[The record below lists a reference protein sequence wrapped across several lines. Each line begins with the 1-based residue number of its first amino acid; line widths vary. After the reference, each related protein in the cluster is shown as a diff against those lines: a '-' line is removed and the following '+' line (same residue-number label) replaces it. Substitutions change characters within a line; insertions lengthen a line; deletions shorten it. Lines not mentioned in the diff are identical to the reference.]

1 MIDWD
6 MKEILEIDKHY
17 KKVLN
22 PSVNLIYFCRHFEE
36 IYRMTANEKEII
48 PDIFNDI
55 TYYTFNGVNARYKL
69 LFGAEEDKEI
79 SEVLLIKRMK
89 QRAKRQEARNKGLD
103 EYYDFMIKEVEE
115 FVVKYPF
122 WKELLWHK

>member
-6 MKEILEIDKHY
+6 TKAIEKIEKHY
-17 KKVLN
+17 QKILK
-22 PSVNLIYFCRHFEE
+22 PSINFNYFCRHFEE
-36 IYRMTANEKEII
+36 IYRMSTNEGVLI

-79 SEVLLIKRMK
+79 TEKLLVKRMK
-89 QRAKRQEARNKGLD
+89 QRAQRQEARNNGLD
-103 EYYDFMIKEVEE
+103 EYYKFIIKEIED
-115 FVVKYPF
+115 FIKIYPF
-122 WKELLWHK
+122 WKELLK